1 MFTFHMYMQFI
12 KFRTQSILYVY
23 VTTPF
28 DRVVRKRL
36 LQVDDMDTLYQML
49 CLQNVASFV
58 CIASVFTSLP

>member
-28 DRVVRKRL
+28 DRVVRERL
-36 LQVDDMDTLYQML
+36 LQVDDMDTQQIQSIRCCAYKMWLL
-49 CLQNVASFV
+49 L
-58 CIASVFTSLP
+58 SV